1 MERRYRL
8 RDAQET
14 PGERVDR
21 ELRRRRIDTVAQ
33 LTDEVA
39 KDVAASVLAADA
51 LTRAVPVGEA

>member
-1 MERRYRL
+1 
-8 RDAQET
+8 
-14 PGERVDR
+14 VDR